1 MFPEGKETLT
11 QKIYLALVFHNHQ
24 PVGNFQNVFAEAY
37 EKSYLPLVQVL
48 ERHPK
53 IRVAM
58 HFTGCLRDW
67 ILVEHPEIHERI
79 RVLVE
84 RGQLEILGGAY
95 YEPILVM
102 LSDDDKIG
110 QIKLLSD
117 SVEADFG
124 TRPNGMW
131 LAERVWEPS
140 LARPI
145 AQAGLRYAVVDDTH
159 FNFAGFKDEELFGY
173 YVTEEQGYTLNMFP
187 SSKDLRYML
196 PWVEGDK
203 ILNWLRER
211 ADRLN
216 DPVQPPPLAV
226 MGDDGEKF
234 GMWPGTFEHC
244 WVNGYMDRFFSAIE
258 ASGDWL
264 ETITP
269 SDYMRQ
275 FPARGRAYLPTA
287 SYMEMTEWALPADNM
302 HEIKQLRLNMEREI
316 DSKKDSDPG
325 RADYMRRIFQFVRG
339 GFWRSFLTKYAEV
352 NQMQKRG
359 MYTSRRLHALPDGA
373 AKDEALKHLWA
384 SQCNCAYW
392 HGVFG
397 GIYLFHIRAANYANL
412 LDAEALILDDKV
424 NAELVDFDL
433 DSHGEIVVSSNP
445 FAFVIAPA
453 FGGAI
458 YEWDDIPSRYNLLN
472 IMTRHKEGYH
482 IDLREAAARNDVIT
496 PEMPQWNAPEWLYT
510 TTVRAKQLGL
520 ERDLVVDWHRRG
532 TLIDHFLGDDVT
544 VDSFRRASY
553 SETGDFVLGRYT
565 SEVGGSGST
574 CCVVTLSRDG
584 HVWINGVQ
592 QPVRVEKRLTITA
605 GVRELL
611 VEYTVTN
618 QAETPL
624 KLRFGVE
631 TSYGFDGGNTE
642 LCYLALFGGDT
653 VGLGQVGANEN
664 IAGYRIGTT
673 IRGFEVNTTLAQPG
687 ALWRFPLEP
696 VTMSEGGYERIHQGT
711 VLLHVFTLD
720 LAPGA
725 KWENTLRLK
734 IENLE
739 QPEVEDPAMLIATD
753 TDAPIS

>member
-1 MFPEGKETLT
+1 MTP
-11 QKIYLALVFHNHQ
+11 KIYLSLVFHNHQ
-24 PVGNFQNVFAEAY
+24 PVGNFENVFAEAY
-37 EKSYLPLVQVL
+37 EKSYLPLIEIL

-67 ILVEHPEIHERI
+67 ILDQHPELYARA
-79 RVLVE
+79 RDLVE
-84 RGQLEILGGAY
+84 AGQLEILGGAY

-110 QIKLLSD
+110 QIRLLSD

-124 TRPNGMW
+124 QRAQGMW

-159 FNFAGFKDEELFGY
+159 FKFTGFTEEELFGY
-173 YVTEEQGYTLNMFP
+173 YVTEEQGYMLNMFP
-187 SSKDLRYML
+187 SSTALRYML
-196 PWVEGDK
+196 PWSPVEQ
-203 ILNWLRER
+203 ILDWLREQGE
-211 ADRLN
+211 RLAS
-216 DPVQPPPLAV
+216 PVLPPALAV

-244 WVNGYMDRFFSAIE
+244 WQNGYMDKLFSAIE

-264 ETITP
+264 ETTTP
-269 SDYMRQ
+269 GEYMRQ
-275 FPARGRAYLPTA
+275 YPARGRAYLPTA
-287 SYMEMTEWALPADNM
+287 SYLEMTEWALPAERM
-302 HEIKQLRLNMEREI
+302 HEIKALRLDMDREI
-316 DSKKDSDPG
+316 DSKQHSDPG
-325 RADYMRRIFQFVRG
+325 RAEYVRHVQRYLRG
-339 GFWRSFLTKYAEV
+339 GFWRNFLTKYPEV

-359 MYTSRRLHALPDGA
+359 MYTSRRIHALPDGD
-373 AKDEALKHLWA
+373 AKADALKHLWA

-412 LDAEALILDDKV
+412 LDAEALILDDQV
-424 NAELVDFDL
+424 RAELIDFDL
-433 DSHGEIVVSSNP
+433 DSHSEIVISSDP
-445 FAFVIAPA
+445 FSLVISTA

-472 IMTRHKEGYH
+472 IMTRRREGYH
-482 IDLREAAARNDVIT
+482 IDLQEAAARNDVIT
-496 PEMPQWNAPEWLYT
+496 PEMPQWSAPDWLYS

-532 TLIDHFLGDDVT
+532 ALIDHFLGDDVT
-544 VDSFRRASY
+544 LDQFRRADY
-553 SETGDFVLGRYT
+553 SEAGDFVLGGYT
-565 SEVGGSGST
+565 AEVGGSGT
-574 CCVVTLSRDG
+574 NVCTVTLRRDG
-584 HVWINGVQ
+584 NVWIGGRAL
-592 QPVRVEKRLTITA
+592 PVRVEKRLTITA

-611 VEYTVTN
+611 VEYAVTN
-618 QAETPL
+618 LASVSIKT
-624 KLRFGVE
+624 RFGIE

-642 LCYLALFGGDT
+642 MCYLAIYDGDT
-653 VGLGQVGANEN
+653 VGMGQAGTSASVG
-664 IAGYRIGTT
+664 GYRLGTQ
-673 IRGFEVNTTLAQPG
+673 IRGFEVDVMLARAG

-711 VLLHVFTLD
+711 VLLHVFPLD

-725 KWENTLRLK
+725 TWENVLRLK
-734 IENLE
+734 IDDLRYA
-739 QPEVEDPAMLIATD
+739 EVDDSATLTATD
-753 TDAPIS
+753 TDAPTA

>member
-1 MFPEGKETLT
+1 MTA
-11 QKIYLALVFHNHQ
+11 KIYLSLVFHNHQ
-24 PVGNFQNVFAEAY
+24 PVGNFGSVFAEGY
-37 EKSYLPLVQVL
+37 ERSYLRLIEVL
-48 ERHPK
+48 ERHPG
-53 IRVAM
+53 IRVGM

-67 ILVEHPEIHERI
+67 ILANHPELYARA
-79 RVLVE
+79 RALVE
-84 RGQLEILGGAY
+84 KGQLEILGGAY

-110 QIKLLSD
+110 QIRLLSE

-124 TRPNGMW
+124 QRPNGMW

-159 FNFAGFKDEELFGY
+159 FNFAGFADEELFGY
-173 YVTEEQGYTLNMFP
+173 YVTEEQGYTVNMFP

-196 PWVEGDK
+196 PWSPVEKVLG
-203 ILNWLRER
+203 WLREH
-211 ADRLN
+211 AERLN
-216 DPVQPPPLAV
+216 DPVLPPPLAV

-234 GMWPGTFEHC
+234 GMWPGTFQHC
-244 WVNGYMDRFFSAIE
+244 WVDGYMDRLFSAIE
-258 ASGDWL
+258 ASGEWL
-264 ETITP
+264 ETTTP
-269 SDYMRQ
+269 GAYMRQ
-275 FPARGRAYLPTA
+275 YPARGRAYLPTA
-287 SYMEMTEWALPADNM
+287 SYMEMTEWSLPAERM
-302 HEIKQLRLNMEREI
+302 HEIKKLRLDMEREI

-325 RADYMRRIFQFVRG
+325 RAEYMRRIQRFVRG
-339 GFWRSFLTKYAEV
+339 GFWRGFLTKYPEV

-359 MYTSRRLHALPDGA
+359 MYTSARIHALPDGD
-373 AKDEALKHLWA
+373 AKRDALKHLWA

-424 NAELVDFDL
+424 SAELLDFDL

-445 FAFVIAPA
+445 FSLVIAPA

-472 IMTRHKEGYH
+472 IMTRRREGYH
-482 IDLREAAARNDVIT
+482 IDLQEAAARNDVIT

-510 TTVRAKQLGL
+510 THVRAKQLGL

-532 TLIDHFLGDDVT
+532 TLIDHFLGEDVT
-544 VDSFRRASY
+544 LDSFRRASY
-553 SETGDFVLGRYT
+553 SETGDFVLGRYNA
-565 SEVGGSGST
+565 EVGGGGSNVGT
-574 CCVVTLSRDG
+574 ISLSRDG
-584 HVWINGVQ
+584 HVWAASVSR
-592 QPVRVEKRLTITA
+592 PVRVEKRLTVTS

-618 QAETPL
+618 MSDASLHTQFGIETC
-624 KLRFGVE
+624 
-631 TSYGFDGGNTE
+631 YGFDGGNSDQ
-642 LCYLALFGGDT
+642 CYLALFGGDT
-653 VGLGQVGANEN
+653 VGLGQSGANEN
-664 IAGYRIGTT
+664 VGGYRAGTK
-673 IRGFEVNTTLAQPG
+673 IRGFEVSATLAQAG

-711 VLLHVFTLD
+711 VLLHVFPLD

-725 KWENTLRLK
+725 TWQNMLRLK
-734 IENLE
+734 LDDLRHAEIEE
-739 QPEVEDPAMLIATD
+739 SATLTAVD
-753 TDAPIS
+753 TDAPTG

>member
-1 MFPEGKETLT
+1 MTAQL
-11 QKIYLALVFHNHQ
+11 YLSLVFHNHQ
-24 PVGNFQNVFAEAY
+24 PVGNFENVFAEAY
-37 EKSYLPLVQVL
+37 EKSYLPLIELL

-53 IRVAM
+53 IHVGM

-67 ILVEHPEIHERI
+67 ILKIHPELFP
-79 RVLVE
+79 RVKKLVE
-84 RGQLEILGGAY
+84 NDQLEVLGGAY

-102 LSDDDKIG
+102 LSDEDKLG
-110 QIKLLSD
+110 QMKLLSD

-124 TRPNGMW
+124 QRPSGMW
-131 LAERVWEPS
+131 LAERIWEPS

-159 FNFAGFKDEELFGY
+159 FNFAGFKDDELFGY

-196 PWVEGDK
+196 PWATVDK
-203 ILNWLRER
+203 LIGWLREK
-211 ADRLN
+211 ATQLQN
-216 DPVQPPPLAV
+216 PILPPPLAV

-234 GMWPGTFEHC
+234 GMWPGTFDHC
-244 WVNGYMDRFFSAIE
+244 WTRGYMDQLFSALE

-269 SDYMRQ
+269 GEYLRQ

-287 SYMEMTEWALPADNM
+287 SYLEMTEWALPAERS
-302 HEIKQLRLNMEREI
+302 HEIKTLRIDIEREI

-325 RADYMRRIFQFVRG
+325 RAEYMRRIQRFVRG
-339 GFWRSFLTKYAEV
+339 GFWRGFLTKYPEV

-359 MYTSRRLHALPDGA
+359 MYTSKRIHALPDGD
-373 AKDEALKHLWA
+373 AKADALKHLWA

-433 DSHGEIVVSSNP
+433 DSHGEIVVSSQP
-445 FAFVIAPA
+445 FSFVIAPA

-472 IMTRHKEGYH
+472 VMTRRKEGYH
-482 IDLREAAARNDVIT
+482 IDLAEAAARNDVIT
-496 PEMPQWNAPEWLYT
+496 PESPQWNAPDWLYT
-510 TTVRAKQLGL
+510 TWVRAKQLGL
-520 ERDLVVDWHRRG
+520 ERDLVVDWYRRG
-532 TLIDHFLGDDVT
+532 SLIDHFLGDDVT
-544 VDSFRRASY
+544 LDSFRRSSY
-553 SETGDFVLGRYT
+553 TEPADFVLGKYT

-574 CCVVTLSRDG
+574 VCTITLSRDG
-584 HVWINGVQ
+584 HVWINGQ
-592 QPVRVEKRLTITA
+592 QKDVRVEKRITITA
-605 GVRELL
+605 GVRDLL

-618 QAETPL
+618 QSDAPI
-624 KLRFGVE
+624 KLRFGIE
-631 TSYGFDGGNTE
+631 AAYGFDGGNTD
-642 LCYLALFGGDT
+642 LCYLAIYDGKTGGMGEIAATDT
-653 VGLGQVGANEN
+653 VR
-664 IAGYRIGTT
+664 GYRAGTK
-673 IRGFEVNTTLAQPG
+673 IRGFEVDVALAQAG
-687 ALWRFPLEP
+687 SLWRFPLEP

-711 VLLHVFTLD
+711 VLLHVFPLD
-720 LAPGA
+720 LAPGTS
-725 KWENTLRLK
+725 WQNTLRFKVNDLK
-734 IENLE
+734 QAEV
-739 QPEVEDPAMLIATD
+739 PESATLTS
-753 TDAPIS
+753 TDVDVPTS